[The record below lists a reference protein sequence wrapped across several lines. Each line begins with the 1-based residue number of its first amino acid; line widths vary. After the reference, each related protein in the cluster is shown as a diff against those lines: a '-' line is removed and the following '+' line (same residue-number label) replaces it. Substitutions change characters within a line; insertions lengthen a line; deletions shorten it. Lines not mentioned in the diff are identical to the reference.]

1 MLVDRSD
8 PDVAGTLV
16 SGTRDNLVSSPPRQ
30 QSVDSG
36 LADSAVSNASP
47 SSAGMQAYRRR
58 ERKSIG
64 VSFLTFLPEMFC
76 VNCA

>member
-8 PDVAGTLV
+8 PDTSGTLV
-16 SGTRDNLVSSPPRQ
+16 SGSHDNLVSSSPRQ

-36 LADSAVSNASP
+36 LSDSVTSNASP

-64 VSFLTFLPEMFC
+64 VSC
-76 VNCA
+76 

>member
-8 PDVAGTLV
+8 PDTTGTLV
-16 SGTRDNLVSSPPRQ
+16 SGARDSLVPSPPRQ

-36 LADSAVSNASP
+36 LSDSATSNASP

-64 VSFLTFLPEMFC
+64 VS
-76 VNCA
+76 V